1 MEGGEEV
8 KEDGGSDLY
17 IQTFAQ
23 MMTMVI
29 KDRVKIKPIML
40 NYIFSVWR
48 AEYFTSLRND
58 YSSPLDAET

>member
-40 NYIFSVWR
+40 NYIFSVWPR
-48 AEYFTSLRND
+48 RNTSPR
-58 YSSPLDAET
+58 